1 MRGSRSCTRPAES
14 TLNCSDGRRYSM
26 RCLRTRKS
34 QVVNCVD
41 GVFAI
46 DQMKRLIL
54 IFVLCGLLL
63 PSAYGETI
71 SHTFDNGDKY
81 VGEVKDGKTHGQGTY
96 TWADGRH
103 LLGEWKLGIP
113 WNAVQYGSSHQ
124 FLGSFKDGVPQDIR
138 YLARMR
144 SRTESIKSTRL

>member
-1 MRGSRSCTRPAES
+1 MRGSRSFTRPAAS
-14 TLNCSDGRRYSM
+14 TLNCSDRRRYSM

-63 PSAYGETI
+63 PSAYGEWVNERL
-71 SHTFDNGDKY
+71 FKY
-81 VGEVKDGKTHGQGTY
+81 
-96 TWADGRH
+96 
-103 LLGEWKLGIP
+103 
-113 WNAVQYGSSHQ
+113 
-124 FLGSFKDGVPQDIR
+124 
-138 YLARMR
+138 
-144 SRTESIKSTRL
+144 